1 MRVTLT
7 QVYIFKRKRKHKREV
22 PTPTHM
28 SLPCRTSSC
37 SLDWCRRCLAG
48 VVEDADDVPDS
59 EASKLCPP
67 ELLTSKRCCS
77 TADRIVLSKSL
88 VKKQKNSQTKKS
100 KSSNQVY
107 QWLPLKIHAH
117 TFGNIGIFNG
127 RSTTSWVKTVYE
139 VLISKIFALCIKN
152 N

>member
-1 MRVTLT
+1 MTLT
-7 QVYIFKRKRKHKREV
+7 QVYIFKSNRKHKQEV
-22 PTPTHM
+22 PTPTHT

-37 SLDWCRRCLAG
+37 SLDWRRRCLAG

-59 EASKLCPP
+59 RSSKLCPP

-88 VKKQKNSQTKKS
+88 VKKQKTNQIKKS

-107 QWLPLKIHAH
+107 Q
-117 TFGNIGIFNG
+117 
-127 RSTTSWVKTVYE
+127 
-139 VLISKIFALCIKN
+139 
-152 N
+152 